1 LGTGLVFRLR
11 LAAKS
16 AAVRVAGVFFTTK
29 GTKGDTKLHEGKGL
43 KYSGK
48 KFESGCRGRESK

>member
-16 AAVRVAGVFFTTK
+16 AAVRVAGVFFT
-29 GTKGDTKLHEGKGL
+29 TKGDTKLHEGKGL